1 MHFDKYLLIFV
12 KIYFFSASPMKK
24 PLLFLLFFAIYATAN
39 CKFWFGIPDDRDE
52 ITVERSLVSGVRHND
67 TIWDLSDIE
76 VIDDNIGYRCRRT
89 SDSTYIYREGLQ
101 RLFFKTINDS
111 LSLTGSENRLGRS
124 LGKGIVQTAWNSGTF
139 ESGYYYRGKHEQM
152 WEYVDS
158 GKYIVSHFKASIIYG
173 ADTLRNLR
181 GIRMMKI
188 GALKFL
194 SDTTL
199 VTATDTLE
207 SFRLY
212 SPRGSHPIVEGRR
225 LYSTEKDFS
234 YFVLNSVIVSGVDA
248 DNAVSVPKD
257 DDNPEHGIH
266 VTVSPEYIT
275 VGFDIDS
282 QSAHDDVEIIL
293 CSFSGICYWS
303 KYFES
308 PGPGHLS
315 VRIPRTGIPSGSA
328 LLIINTGQESVKR
341 IVEI

>member
-24 PLLFLLFFAIYATAN
+24 PLLFLLFFAIYATAT

-111 LSLTGSENRLGRS
+111 LSLTVSENRLGRS
-124 LGKGIVQTAWNSGTF
+124 FGKGIVQTAGNNSAY
-139 ESGYYYRGKHEQM
+139 ESVYYYRGKHEQM

-158 GKYIVSHFKASIIYG
+158 GKYIVSHFKASIIYD

-266 VTVSPEYIT
+266 VTVSPEYIN

-315 VRIPRTGIPSGSA
+315 VGIPRTGIPSGSA